1 MIEHWYMM
9 SATLAHTSPIPTT
22 PLLYSFINSGIG
34 RESAILFARE
44 GAKVVCADINLEGAQ
59 VTVDKITELYG
70 EGNAFAFKAN
80 VAKEEEVKELVDA
93 AVEKYGKLNV
103 MFNNAGIMHPA
114 DDNALNTEQSIW

>member
-1 MIEHWYMM
+1 
-9 SATLAHTSPIPTT
+9 
-22 PLLYSFINSGIG
+22 
-34 RESAILFARE
+34 
-44 GAKVVCADINLEGAQ
+44 VCADINLEGAQ

-70 EGNAFAFKAN
+70 EGNACAFKAN

-114 DDNALNTEQSIW
+114 DDNALNTEQSIWYVLKTLA